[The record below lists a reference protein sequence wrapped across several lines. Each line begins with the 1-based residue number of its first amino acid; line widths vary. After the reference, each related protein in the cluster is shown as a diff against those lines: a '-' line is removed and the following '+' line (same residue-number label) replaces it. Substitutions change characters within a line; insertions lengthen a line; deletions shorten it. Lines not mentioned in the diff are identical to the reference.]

1 MSQIPSVNAAGTPLA
16 GSQREATGSTL
27 GKDDFL
33 KLLVGQLKHQ
43 DPMQPSGDQEFLSQ
57 MAAFSQLEQV
67 TNLAATQERSQA
79 LGMVGRTVTY
89 DTGNGSIA
97 TGTVTKVIFES
108 GKATLTI
115 GDQPKVGLDQVKEIA

>member
-1 MSQIPSVNAAGTPLA
+1 MSQIQSVNAAGTTVA
-16 GSQREATGSTL
+16 GSDRAATGSTL

-89 DTGNGSIA
+89 DKGDGTIA
-97 TGTVTKVIFES
+97 TGTVSRVTFES

-115 GDQPKVGLDQVKEIA
+115 GDVPKVGLDQIKVVA

>member
-1 MSQIPSVNAAGTPLA
+1 MSQIPSVNAAGTTVA
-16 GSQREATGSTL
+16 GSTREATGSTL

-79 LGMVGRTVTY
+79 LGMVGRTVKY
-89 DTGNGSIA
+89 DTGNGSFA
-97 TGTVTKVIFES
+97 TGTVTKVTFES

-115 GDQPKVGLDQVKEIA
+115 GDQSKIGLDQVKEVA